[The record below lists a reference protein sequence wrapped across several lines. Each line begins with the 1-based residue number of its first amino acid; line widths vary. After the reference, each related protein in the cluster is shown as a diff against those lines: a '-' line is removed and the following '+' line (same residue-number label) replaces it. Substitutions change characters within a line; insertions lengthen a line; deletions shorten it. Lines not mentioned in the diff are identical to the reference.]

1 MSILRDLFS
10 GTGTNILTVIFALAL
25 VLILII
31 LIIWFLK
38 FFNKITQSVSLAN
51 KRRLAIVDKIHIDQK
66 RQLILLRRDD
76 IEHLIL
82 IGGGNDLLIETNI
95 KIEQYYRA
103 KKIAVSDKDSDEKS
117 NKNNKSA
124 IISKAATLTKNAD
137 ENSASSKSLRHTA
150 LFRRNNEPEFE
161 NNPQSFAKI
170 DDKIEPNLRD
180 SDKDST
186 SKPDIERRKTGQSA
200 TENNRKRR
208 KTD

>member
-10 GTGTNILTVIFALAL
+10 GTGTNILTVIFVLAL

-31 LIIWFLK
+31 LIIWFFK

-66 RQLILLRRDD
+66 RQIILLRRDNV
-76 IEHLIL
+76 EHLIL
-82 IGGGNDLLIETNI
+82 IGGSNDLLIENNI

-103 KKIAVSDKDSDEKS
+103 NKDNIT
-117 NKNNKSA
+117 NKNNNKKGKDA
-124 IISKAATLTKNAD
+124 IMAKASGLAKN
-137 ENSASSKSLRHTA
+137 SSGVDVAGKSLRHTA

-161 NNPQSFAKI
+161 NNPQSFGKI
-170 DDKIEPNLRD
+170 DDKIEPNLHD
-180 SDKDST
+180 SDKDILE
-186 SKPDIERRKTGQSA
+186 KYDIDRRKTGQSA